1 MKYSVEIKNGIAK
14 ETLVFNGKEYAR
26 TTKKTSF
33 SFGSISDDM
42 DFSEQME
49 EDGVSDNVLLEQIY
63 DTIDGFFVGE
73 LLDMAE
79 SEDKA

>member
-14 ETLVFNGKEYAR
+14 ETLVFNGKKYVR

-33 SFGSISDDM
+33 GSISDDR

-79 SEDKA
+79 SEKR

>member
-33 SFGSISDDM
+33 DSISDDM

-49 EDGVSDNVLLEQIY
+49 EDGVSDNVLLGQIY
-63 DTIDGFFVGE
+63 DTIDDFFVGE

-79 SEDKA
+79 SER

>member
-14 ETLVFNGKEYAR
+14 ETLVFKGKEYER

-33 SFGSISDDM
+33 DSISDDM

-49 EDGVSDNVLLEQIY
+49 EDGVSDNVLLGQIY
-63 DTIDGFFVGE
+63 DTIDDFFIGE

-79 SEDKA
+79 SER

>member
-14 ETLVFNGKEYAR
+14 ETLVFNGKEYER

-33 SFGSISDDM
+33 DSISDDM

-49 EDGVSDNVLLEQIY
+49 EDGVSDNVLLGQIY
-63 DTIDGFFVGE
+63 DTIDDFFIGE

-79 SEDKA
+79 SER